1 MYSVEKMNTLQTSFL
16 EFLEFLEF
24 LDLGD
29 LWTKV
34 IAGMILS
41 LGLHLDAQLT
51 EWITRGQSCSPYDS
65 VYLSLEWDL
74 WADFI
79 EISVFRNAY
88 VLMD

>member
-16 EFLEFLEF
+16 EF
-24 LDLGD
+24 DLGD
-29 LWTKV
+29 LWAKV
-34 IAGMILS
+34 TAGMILS

-79 EISVFRNAY
+79 EISVFMNAY

>member
-1 MYSVEKMNTLQTSFL
+1 MYSVEKMNTLQTSVL
-16 EFLEFLEF
+16 EF
-24 LDLGD
+24 DLGD
-29 LWTKV
+29 LWAKV
-34 IAGMILS
+34 TAGMILS

-79 EISVFRNAY
+79 EIPVFMNAY